1 MCVTIVGLERKT
13 NLKTNEPYTVLVLQG
28 KAVVLQSKATSR
40 PYVSASKTTIPCALD
55 DVLAKSLIG
64 QSLPGSI
71 EKVACTPFEVKL
83 PTGKK
88 IKISEKFQY
97 FPDPEK
103 TETVIG

>member
-1 MCVTIVGLERKT
+1 MVTIIGLEKKT
-13 NLKTNEPYTVLVLQG
+13 NLKTKEPYSVLVLQG
-28 KAVVLQSKATSR
+28 NAEVLKSKATSR
-40 PYVSASKTTIPCALD
+40 FYVSVRKTTIPCALD

-88 IKISEKFQY
+88 VKISHSFQY
-97 FPDPEK
+97 LPDPEK
-103 TETVIG
+103 VETVIG

>member
-1 MCVTIVGLERKT
+1 MCVKIIGLERKT

-28 KAVVLQSKATSR
+28 NAVVLKSKATSR
-40 PYVSASKTTIPCALD
+40 PYVSARKTTIPCALD

-64 QSLPGSI
+64 QTLPGSI

-88 IKISEKFQY
+88 VKISEKFQY
-97 FPDPEK
+97 FPEK
-103 TETVIG
+103 EKAETVIS